1 MNAAP
6 LLNKIK
12 FEDLDY
18 NLQISIENN
27 KIIISLKSI
36 DSEIRFFYKYESNLE
51 ELRKLNIIFSV
62 FDSLEEIKDFLIEFT
77 SIKEN
82 IKIIENKT
90 INDDEE

>member
-36 DSEIRFFYKYESNLE
+36 DSEIRFFYK
-51 ELRKLNIIFSV
+51 
-62 FDSLEEIKDFLIEFT
+62 
-77 SIKEN
+77 
-82 IKIIENKT
+82 
-90 INDDEE
+90 